1 MQMIRTRT
9 VADVAVPKGAQAPS
23 RSARRGLEQALPAL
37 VLALLLLTA
46 WEVGVRAA
54 GLREIQLPAPSR
66 VVEIGWAQRALIA
79 DHALATLQVALIGL
93 AAAVSVGAA
102 FGLLIAN
109 WPLAER
115 AVYPLLVF
123 SQTIPTIAIAPLL
136 VLLFG
141 LGALPK
147 VIVVALVCFFPVT
160 VNLADGLRGVEPLMV
175 DVMRALGAK
184 PWQVLTKV
192 KLPAALPAFFSG
204 LKVATTYCVIGAVLG
219 EWIAAPKGLGVFM
232 LRSFSAGQTAQAF
245 AGIVAVS
252 LITVALFSSVL
263 LLEKLLTGWHYRRA

>member
-1 MQMIRTRT
+1 MVHATS
-9 VADVAVPKGAQAPS
+9 AA
-23 RSARRGLEQALPAL
+23 RSAAQTNATPPAPATPRRGFAQALPAL
-37 VLALLLLTA
+37 ALALTLLLV
-46 WEVGVRAA
+46 WEIGVRAA

-66 VVEIGWAQRALIA
+66 VVEISWAQRALIA
-79 DHALATLQVALIGL
+79 DHALATMQIALIGL
-93 AAAVSVGAA
+93 VAAVSVGVG
-102 FGLLIAN
+102 FGLLIAS

-147 VIVVALVCFFPVT
+147 VIVVALVCFFPIT
-160 VNLADGLRGVEPLMV
+160 VNLADGLRGVDPLML
-175 DVMRALGAK
+175 DVMRALGAS
-184 PWQVLTKV
+184 PWQVLAKV
-192 KLPAALPAFFSG
+192 KIPAALPAFFSG

-232 LRSFSAGQTAQAF
+232 LRSFSAAQTAQAF
-245 AGIVAVS
+245 AGILAVS
-252 LITVALFSSVL
+252 IITIALFSFVL
-263 LLEKLLTGWHYRRA
+263 MLERLLTGWHYRRA